1 MVQAATN
8 SVDQKALS
16 GTFEIDSSTISIKM
30 RPDAETIHKTKEIYG
45 EAPVTLAASQ
55 FEDSPSLE
63 GRVTPGGVPLKE
75 IEQPVPAAEVPV
87 AKEIDP
93 ENSEMAADPLEP
105 ITLSHPAADPEYLRA
120 VDQELG
126 RLQEKATPEE
136 VNFLIKIREV
146 IGKILA
152 QFSEISEKD
161 RFQMEEM
168 KLKYR
173 RSSQDAADLQRSLG
187 NAGLWIAGIGFAVL
201 LSQFGFK
208 NPADREVMKF
218 LSEQCPNI
226 GGMFTSRY
234 QANQKEAD
242 ALSQLMLAEYNA
254 KTSKSQSESSSKQ
267 EVVNLLDKALES
279 MKRAAS
285 AA

>member
-1 MVQAATN
+1 MVQAASNTL
-8 SVDQKALS
+8 DPKIQT
-16 GTFEIDSSTISIKM
+16 GIFEIDPSTMTLGAREDKVSI
-30 RPDAETIHKTKEIYG
+30 EKTKQIVE
-45 EAPVTLAASQ
+45 ETELPSLDSS
-55 FEDSPSLE
+55 SPSLA
-63 GRVTPGGVPLKE
+63 GRVTPGGVPLNEVADAPVPME
-75 IEQPVPAAEVPV
+75 IEAEDV
-87 AKEIDP
+87 
-93 ENSEMAADPLEP
+93 EMAADPLEP
-105 ITLSHPAADPEYLRA
+105 ITLSHPAMNPESLKA
-120 VDQELG
+120 VDQELA
-126 RLQEKATPEE
+126 RLQENAAPEE

-161 RFQMEEM
+161 RFQTEDM

-173 RSSQDAADLQRSLG
+173 KSSQDAADLQRSLG

-234 QANQKEAD
+234 QASQKESD
-242 ALSQLMLAEYNA
+242 ALSSLMLAEYNA
-254 KTSKSQSESSSKQ
+254 KTSKTQSETSSKQ
-267 EVVNLLDKALES
+267 EIVSLLDKALES